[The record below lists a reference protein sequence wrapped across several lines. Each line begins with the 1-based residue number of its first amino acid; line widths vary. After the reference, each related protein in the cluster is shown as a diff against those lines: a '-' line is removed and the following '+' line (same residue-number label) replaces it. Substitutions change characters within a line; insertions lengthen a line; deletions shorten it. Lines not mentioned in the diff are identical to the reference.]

1 VLAIYTVFTTTI
13 IDVSPYEW
21 GLVSKLP
28 PPYWTGLS
36 GVGALVLIGRKSKK
50 WLAIALFLTVLY
62 LYGIPAFITVNP
74 RVMMTSY
81 PAAEGKLIADGGR
94 FIPDK
99 EDLYRYH
106 NTPGFLFFVAV
117 LELVTK
123 IPLEA
128 LCKYFPLLTISLYG
142 LLVYSAL
149 RLKFEVSRS
158 LMGTLWFICSWFV
171 WQDYFSPQSIGFS
184 FFLLIFVFVA
194 RNSLGEKNQAAPL
207 RDSLVLLLLFFAA
220 VMTHLLTAL
229 MILVLFLVLFAFYK
243 DSRRLLSG
251 YVIVAVLVIAS
262 CYVVFEATP
271 LFNQIVSEILSS
283 FPGLLSLQF
292 ARGQVAGSF
301 VEGLNNLTRYVIIA
315 VGLIAVLLFLSMR
328 KEGNYRKFLLLSLFA
343 LILPMFISP
352 YGLSEMM
359 QRVYMF
365 SLVLLAFM
373 VVRSFASRKT
383 LILCAII
390 FLLLCLHIPAYFG
403 GSSFEIVTN
412 SEVAGAKFYLNT
424 VNMNSSIFSLT
435 LKLVNLMRFEKP
447 ASIKG
452 PLYLQYLQPIN
463 YTLIET
469 FLEKAQFVAY
479 SKSDCNQ
486 FLYYQGRIPVSE
498 NNIEPHFNRVYDNPY
513 VQIFSSHG

>member
-1 VLAIYTVFTTTI
+1 
-13 IDVSPYEW
+13 
-21 GLVSKLP
+21 
-28 PPYWTGLS
+28 
-36 GVGALVLIGRKSKK
+36 
-50 WLAIALFLTVLY
+50 
-62 LYGIPAFITVNP
+62 
-74 RVMMTSY
+74 
-81 PAAEGKLIADGGR
+81 
-94 FIPDK
+94 
-99 EDLYRYH
+99 
-106 NTPGFLFFVAV
+106 
-117 LELVTK
+117 
-123 IPLEA
+123 
-128 LCKYFPLLTISLYG
+128 
-142 LLVYSAL
+142 
-149 RLKFEVSRS
+149 
-158 LMGTLWFICSWFV
+158 
-171 WQDYFSPQSIGFS
+171 
-184 FFLLIFVFVA
+184 
-194 RNSLGEKNQAAPL
+194 
-207 RDSLVLLLLFFAA
+207 
-220 VMTHLLTAL
+220 
-229 MILVLFLVLFAFYK
+229 
-243 DSRRLLSG
+243 
-251 YVIVAVLVIAS
+251 
-262 CYVVFEATP
+262 
-271 LFNQIVSEILSS
+271 
-283 FPGLLSLQF
+283 
-292 ARGQVAGSF
+292 
-301 VEGLNNLTRYVIIA
+301 
-315 VGLIAVLLFLSMR
+315 MR